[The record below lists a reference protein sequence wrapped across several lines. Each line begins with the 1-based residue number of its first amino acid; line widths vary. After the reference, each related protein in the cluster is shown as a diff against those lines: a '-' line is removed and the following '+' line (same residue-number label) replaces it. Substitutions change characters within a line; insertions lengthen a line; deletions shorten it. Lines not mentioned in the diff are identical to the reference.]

1 MVVPE
6 LWWTRP
12 DQLTD
17 SHVLSRSLHQMRGS
31 NLWPGNRGTT
41 MGKLCAG
48 KVESMFLEHK
58 CHLCALVSLFVIL
71 HSIPF
76 MWKNLE
82 LSAEKMR
89 IPYTKPLFFLFS
101 PPSFRSQLC
110 SQYSNSLPPAFC
122 LSKMVVPCDVPVGV
136 ITGDDVMTLFKHARD
151 NGYAIP
157 AFNCTRCVSSS
168 SSGMIDFSC
177 SLTDERITL
186 KPFV

>member
-31 NLWPGNRGTT
+31 NLWPGYRGTT

-89 IPYTKPLFFLFS
+89 IPYTKPLFSFSALPRSVLNCVHNTRILCHQHSVSAKWLFLAMF
-101 PPSFRSQLC
+101 PS
-110 SQYSNSLPPAFC
+110 
-122 LSKMVVPCDVPVGV
+122 
-136 ITGDDVMTLFKHARD
+136 
-151 NGYAIP
+151 
-157 AFNCTRCVSSS
+157 VSSPE
-168 SSGMIDFSC
+168 MM
-177 SLTDERITL
+177 L
-186 KPFV
+186 